1 MKKSKRSFLIS
12 FLLALLLLLAVT
24 GCSSA
29 GEKNTDAQS
38 AYATTTLG
46 RVQGLEQDGVSVYK
60 GIPYAKPPVG
70 GLRFRAP
77 EPAEPWSDT
86 LDCTEFGSSA
96 LQPTADDIPTPDED
110 CLNLNVWTSAQEGE
124 KQPVYVFIHGGAYF
138 QGSGAKSMYDCTNF
152 AKDGVVGVTI
162 NYRLGALGFLG
173 LEASKAEGGTTGNFG
188 TLDQIEA
195 LKWVKQ
201 KISAFGGAPENITIG
216 GESAG
221 SFSVSA

>member
-29 GEKNTDAQS
+29 GEKNMDAQS

-110 CLNLNVWTSAQEGE
+110 GLNLNVWTSAQER
-124 KQPVYVFIHGGAYF
+124 KQPVYVFIHGGACF
-138 QGSGAKSMYDCTNF
+138 QGSGAKACMTVQILPKTAWWASPSITGWALLVF
-152 AKDGVVGVTI
+152 WGL
-162 NYRLGALGFLG
+162 RLQRLRAAQRATL
-173 LEASKAEGGTTGNFG
+173 APWTRSKPLNG
-188 TLDQIEA
+188 
-195 LKWVKQ
+195 
-201 KISAFGGAPENITIG
+201 
-216 GESAG
+216 
-221 SFSVSA
+221 